1 MSEVKTSVHGLDFFP
16 DDHKAIFRKVL
27 SAIDKADGSF
37 DMARLSDEIKSTDN
51 AFFQYVVVTLRSHG
65 LVVEYDDGRLGISGR
80 GCDALALPSW

>member
-1 MSEVKTSVHGLDFFP
+1 MSEVKMSMHGLDCFP
-16 DDHKAIFRKVL
+16 DDHKAIFRNVL

-37 DMARLSDEIKSTDN
+37 DMVRLSDEVKSIDN

-65 LVVEYDDGRLGISGR
+65 LVVEDDDGRLGISER